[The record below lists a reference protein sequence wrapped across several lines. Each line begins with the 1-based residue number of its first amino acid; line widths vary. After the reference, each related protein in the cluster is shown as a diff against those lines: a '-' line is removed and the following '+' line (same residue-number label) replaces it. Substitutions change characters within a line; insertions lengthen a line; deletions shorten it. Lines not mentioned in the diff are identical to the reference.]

1 MAIFIPSRPRN
12 FVDWNEKTLGY
23 YKTQQLQFKV
33 QSFIGVST
41 HKKRIFLCI
50 GSQGQ
55 TPLARGMEEGDTSFP
70 SKTDLMAYFYLLI

>member
-1 MAIFIPSRPRN
+1 MRKPSGTIRHNN
-12 FVDWNEKTLGY
+12 FSLKYNL
-23 YKTQQLQFKV
+23 L
-33 QSFIGVST
+33 SMST

-55 TPLARGMEEGDTSFP
+55 TSLARGMEEGDTSFP